1 MEIKIFNR
9 TNAVKESYRELK
21 KSKVIISIS
30 DPDKSRANFNREN
43 KSIKAKLYLS
53 FYDIDEKTKDI
64 FKPYE
69 MMSRRDANKIVDF
82 VCYWQDKVDE
92 IWVNCEAGVSRS
104 AGIAAAIMESFYQ
117 DSSVIFD
124 DTRYL
129 PNMYC
134 YRLTKNAFDRID
146 YLERD
151 RKLDIT
157 GRNKDQRVLS
167 KEEIDEKLRQH
178 ELWLEDETNPKGA
191 RADFSQTNLKG
202 YDFSGRD
209 LSGASFY
216 EAYLGKANFSN
227 CILYDTVFI
236 NSHLDGASFKNASLF
251 CSCFGYVKMIGAD
264 FSGASADECGF
275 YNAYAR
281 SCNFEGADLPDSTFI
296 CADLFGC
303 NFKNTY
309 LSETDF
315 FLANLDRADF
325 SGAYGYYTD
334 FRNADNIEYAN
345 FENTDFKYAKF
356 GSVPQ
361 AEKTD
366 EKETTENEK
375 KP

>member
-1 MEIKIFNR
+1 MRIRIFSR
-9 TNAVKESYRELK
+9 TNAVKESYRELE

-30 DPDKSRANFNREN
+30 DPDKSRAGFNRYN
-43 KSIKAKLYLS
+43 KSIKAKLFLF
-53 FYDIDEKTKDI
+53 FYDIDKKTEDV
-64 FKPYE
+64 FKGYE
-69 MMSRRDANKIVDF
+69 MMSRSDANRIFDF

-104 AGIAAAIMESFYQ
+104 AGVAAAITEHLGM

-146 YLERD
+146 NYHLNR
-151 RKLDIT
+151 RLDIDIAVED
-157 GRNKDQRVLS
+157 KKLLS

-178 ELWLEDETNPKGA
+178 ALWLEDETHSKGA

-315 FLANLDRADF
+315 FRTNLNRADF

-334 FRNADNIEYAN
+334 FRNADNIEYAK

-361 AEKTD
+361 AEKPD
-366 EKETTENEK
+366 EKETTEIEEK
-375 KP
+375 P